1 MVFSGQTGQLAY
13 KQEMAIAVPGM
24 YFGMGPYFASPYMN
38 LGALTPATY
47 TITPPGTVDANTTYS
62 LTIDGLT
69 VSFTTGGSTTTA
81 QLGLG
86 LFNAI
91 RQDPQTFRKVDATI
105 VGATGVI
112 TLVSRVLNMLL
123 VITSPSNAT
132 TTNDLTIANTIGI
145 GTAGYIPYGRF
156 VGRQSVDT
164 VDPISGL
171 SNAKLIN
178 SASGFT
184 LLGVTMK
191 AFMEK
196 SAIGALGV
204 SGYPVQSVMNVLEDV
219 VGIKGIWVECVEPDI
234 VRGDTAYVA
243 VATGNEGKASKTSTS
258 NLDVSARVKFVTDA
272 QLDPNGKPIV
282 GVSIKRP

>member
-1 MVFSGQTGQLAY
+1 MVFSGEIGQASY
-13 KQEMAIAVPGM
+13 RQDMAIAIPGM

-47 TITPPGTVDANTTYS
+47 TITPPATVDASTVHS
-62 LTIDGLT
+62 LTIDGTT
-69 VSFTTGGSTTTA
+69 VTFTSGASTTTA

-91 RQDPQTFRKVDATI
+91 RQDPQVFRKVDASI
-105 VGATGVI
+105 VSATGVI
-112 TLVSRVLNMLL
+112 TLTARVLNTLL
-123 VITSPSNAT
+123 TITSPSNTT
-132 TTNDLTIANTIGI
+132 TTNDLTIANTIGT
-145 GTAGYIPYGRF
+145 GTASYIPYGRF
-156 VGRQSVDT
+156 VGRQASDS

-178 SASGFT
+178 SATGFT
-184 LLGVTMK
+184 VLGVTMK

-196 SAIGALGV
+196 SAIGSLGV
-204 SGYPVQSVMNVLEDV
+204 SGYPVQSVMNVMEDV

-234 VRGDTAYVA
+234 LRTDTAYIA
-243 VATGNEGKASKTSTS
+243 VATGNEGKISKTSS
-258 NLDVSARVKFVTDA
+258 GNLDITARVKFVTDA
-272 QLDPNGKPIV
+272 QLDYNGKSIV